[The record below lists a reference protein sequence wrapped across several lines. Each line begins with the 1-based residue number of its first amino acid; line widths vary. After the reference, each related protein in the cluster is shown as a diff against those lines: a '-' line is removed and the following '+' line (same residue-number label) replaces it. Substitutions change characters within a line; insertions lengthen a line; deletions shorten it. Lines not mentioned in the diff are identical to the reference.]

1 MMKRKVMLAILIIC
15 LVYTCSVRVYA
26 ADERML
32 LAKAVEAAASDE
44 SYTVM
49 VALASVLLNRVDA
62 DEYPA
67 SIAAVISDA
76 EIDISGITPSTQ
88 ALRAARDAI
97 DGFDP
102 TGGALEYSQGESD
115 PPFVRLKTD
124 EWCFY

>member
-1 MMKRKVMLAILIIC
+1 MMKRKIMLAILIIC
-15 LVYTCSVRVYA
+15 LVRTCSVRVYA

-67 SIAAVISDA
+67 SIAAV
-76 EIDISGITPSTQ
+76 TLYLHTM
-88 ALRAARDAI
+88 
-97 DGFDP
+97 
-102 TGGALEYSQGESD
+102 
-115 PPFVRLKTD
+115 
-124 EWCFY
+124 C

>member
-1 MMKRKVMLAILIIC
+1 MMKRKIMLAILIIC
-15 LVYTCSVRVYA
+15 LVCTCSVRVYA

-32 LAKAVEAAASDE
+32 LAKAVEAAALDE

-102 TGGALEYSQGESD
+102 TGGALEYSQGEAD